1 MLKLEDVNL
10 FYQKNNHVLKNISFE
25 TQKEEILGIIGL
37 SGAGKSSLLKTF
49 NLLQKPSSGKIFL
62 DNIQITDLKKKEL
75 RQVRK
80 QISVVFQ
87 NYNLLSSRTVFEN
100 VALALELEHEKSIEL
115 KVMNVLEKVGL
126 SHRKDAYISQLSGG
140 EKQRTA
146 IARAVVTNPKIL
158 LLDEP
163 TSALDPKTTEKILD
177 LVLYVNKEF
186 GITTIVVTHEME
198 VIKRI
203 CDRVLYLKDGTIKF
217 LGQTHRLFVE
227 KDSQILEDFYEEIR
241 IDKELIN
248 QKLEKKESHLL
259 RIVFWGSSTHCPVIS
274 TLSLKYSVTYNILYG
289 KIEHLKNNPYG
300 TLILELSENPN
311 YSDFLNELKKNV
323 YFCEELTGGGK

>member
-62 DNIQITDLKKKEL
+62 DNIQITNLKKKEL

-87 NYNLLSSRTVFEN
+87 NYNLLNSRTVFEN

-217 LGQTHRLFVE
+217 LGQIHRLFVE
-227 KDSQILEDFYEEIR
+227 KDSQILEDFYEEIS

-248 QKLEKKESHLL
+248 QKLEKKENHLL
-259 RIVFWGSSTHCPVIS
+259 RIVFWGSSTHCPIIS

-300 TLILELSENPN
+300 TLILEVSENPN

-323 YFCEELTGGGK
+323 YFCEELIGGEK